1 MKKAYRKAL
10 FWIFFVLFVFTT
22 PLVVLYSQ
30 GYRFDAYK
38 KIFVHSGSITVKSTP
53 SGINVFIDGKQ
64 QKTGSL
70 DIINNS
76 ITVNGLRPGNYNLRL
91 TADGYNSW
99 EKNIEVHSGVSTEF
113 WNVFLVPQNISPD
126 EIKTQSVKRYFASPS
141 SNKLVYVSEYG
152 KGSDIR
158 LYDLGKDENIQLFSD
173 ENIPFSDD
181 ELENAEWNNKEKLI
195 LNPVFRNG
203 KKDFLI
209 LDSEQKADPFFLSQ
223 IAPSYN
229 MDKARWSPQKEGDVY
244 FSSGLSEGNLRN
256 LYLADL
262 DSKNITLISE
272 KIIAFDIS
280 SNHIYFL
287 KENNVLYKTDLAGS
301 GEQQVTSSSF
311 PIPDKGGSDCRMIVY
326 DDDRQAIITG
336 EENLIVHNNGK
347 ENFLRVIA
355 EGAKGIQFSDDGK
368 KLLFWSGNE
377 ISVMFLRDWD
387 VQPRRQENEIQQI
400 VRFSSPIANV
410 FWYRDYEHVFFANTG
425 KVKIIDLD
433 SRDHRICSD
442 VLDYNSEKFLSSYDS
457 INGIFFYVNEKDNQ
471 RNIFHFAIPEKQG
484 FFSR

>member
-10 FWIFFVLFVFTT
+10 FWICFVLFAVTT
-22 PLVVLYSQ
+22 PLAVFYSQ

-76 ITVNGLRPGNYNLRL
+76 ITINGLRPGNYNLRL
-91 TADGYNSW
+91 TAEGYNDW

-113 WNVFLVPQNISPD
+113 WNVFLVPQNADPQVL
-126 EIKTQSVKRYFASPS
+126 KTQSVERYFVSPS
-141 SNKLVYVSEYG
+141 SDKLVYVAKRP
-152 KGSDIR
+152 KGSGIE
-158 LYDLGKDENIQLFSD
+158 LYDLKKDENVQLFLD
-173 ENIPFSDD
+173 ENTSFSDD

-195 LNPVFRNG
+195 LNPVFRNE

-209 LDSEQKADPFFLSQ
+209 LDANQNADPLFLSQ
-223 IAPSYN
+223 IAPPYN
-229 MDKARWSPQKEGDVY
+229 PDKARWSPQKEKDVY
-244 FSSGLSEGNLRN
+244 FTSGLDEGNLKN
-256 LYLADL
+256 LYLASLDL
-262 DSKNITLISE
+262 KNITLISE
-272 KIIAFDIS
+272 KIRAFDIS

-287 KENNVLYKTDLAGS
+287 KENNILYKTDLVGS
-301 GEQQVTSSSF
+301 GEEQVTSSSF
-311 PIPDKGGSDCRMIVY
+311 PIRDAGGSDCRMIVY

-336 EENLIVHNNGK
+336 DENLVVHNNGK
-347 ENFLRVIA
+347 ENFTEVVT

-368 KLLFWSGNE
+368 KLLFWGGNE

-387 VQPRRQENEIQQI
+387 VQPRRKENEVQQI

-410 FWYRDYEHVFFANTG
+410 FWYRDYEHVF
-425 KVKIIDLD
+425 
-433 SRDHRICSD
+433 
-442 VLDYNSEKFLSSYDS
+442 
-457 INGIFFYVNEKDNQ
+457 
-471 RNIFHFAIPEKQG
+471 
-484 FFSR
+484 